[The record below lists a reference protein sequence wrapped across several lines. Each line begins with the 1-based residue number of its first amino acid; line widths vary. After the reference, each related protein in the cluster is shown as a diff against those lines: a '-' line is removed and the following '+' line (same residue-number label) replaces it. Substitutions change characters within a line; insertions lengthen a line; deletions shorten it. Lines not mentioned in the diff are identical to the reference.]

1 APLETKPSDYT
12 LKDFGY
18 RWFVFATPLAPGA
31 RTQMDFTVEIEATEI
46 GRRSPIIPNGTFV
59 DNTRIFPVIGLSN
72 MRMRNPDKRRKY
84 DLPKLSKMKD
94 REDMEA
100 RSHNFFTY
108 NDPRVNFETRFC
120 TEPGQIAIAPGNLV
134 REYEDNGRACFDYK
148 TQQPIANFFAFVSAN
163 FLESTDAH
171 KGVKLRILYHKSH
184 PYNVEKM
191 MDALKSGLDS
201 YAKSYG
207 PYQYDHV
214 RIMEFP
220 YRSFAQS
227 FAGTIPFSER
237 IGFIQDNAIKDGET
251 IDLMTYVTLHELGHQ
266 YFGHQI
272 FPAQVKGFNVL
283 SETLSE
289 NSASSA
295 LEDLQGWEAAKR
307 RRDSSANHP
316 INGYLAARTA
326 DKNAERPLA
335 LVENSPYTWYNKGH
349 MVFWGL
355 RGYMGREAVDGAMQD
370 LIAQYGLKEG
380 PYPTTLDLVSALRAR
395 GDDDVQQF
403 ITDSFDKLT
412 FWDLKIKDESVTAN
426 SDGGYD
432 VSFTLQT
439 VKKYASEETGKEEE
453 TDLAEFIEIG
463 VFSENPSASAGGEA
477 LVYKRIPV
485 TEEETK
491 VTITVS
497 EKPSHVMADPRAWLI
512 ERNVKDN
519 AVKLEEAASTN

>member
-1 APLETKPSDYT
+1 
-12 LKDFGY
+12 
-18 RWFVFATPLAPGA
+18 
-31 RTQMDFTVEIEATEI
+31 
-46 GRRSPIIPNGTFV
+46 
-59 DNTRIFPVIGLSN
+59 
-72 MRMRNPDKRRKY
+72 
-84 DLPKLSKMKD
+84 
-94 REDMEA
+94 
-100 RSHNFFTY
+100 
-108 NDPRVNFETRFC
+108 
-120 TEPGQIAIAPGNLV
+120 
-134 REYEDNGRACFDYK
+134 
-148 TQQPIANFFAFVSAN
+148 
-163 FLESTDAH
+163 
-171 KGVKLRILYHKSH
+171 
-184 PYNVEKM
+184 
-191 MDALKSGLDS
+191 
-201 YAKSYG
+201 
-207 PYQYDHV
+207 
-214 RIMEFP
+214 MEFP

-266 YFGHQI
+266 YFGHQL

-283 SETLSE
+283 SESLSE

-307 RRDSSANHP
+307 RRDRSAD
-316 INGYLAARTA
+316 GYLAGRTM

-335 LVENSPYTWYNKGH
+335 LVESSQYTWYNKGH

-355 RGYMGREAVDGAMQD
+355 RGYMGREAVDGAIQD

-395 GDDDVQQF
+395 VVDDVHQL
-403 ITDSFDKLT
+403 ITHRFEKLT
-412 FWDLKIKDESVTAN
+412 FWDLKIKDETVTQN
-426 SDGGYD
+426 GSGGYD

-477 LVYKRIPV
+477 LLYKRIPV
-485 TEEETK
+485 TEEDTK

-497 EKPSHVMADPRAWLI
+497 EKPAYVMADPRAWLI

-519 AVKLEEAASTN
+519 AVKLEDSSAN